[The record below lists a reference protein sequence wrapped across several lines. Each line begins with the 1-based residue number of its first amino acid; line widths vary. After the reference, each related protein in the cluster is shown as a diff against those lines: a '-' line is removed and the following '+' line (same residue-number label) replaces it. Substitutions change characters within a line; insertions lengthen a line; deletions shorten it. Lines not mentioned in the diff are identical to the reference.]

1 MIANNETVSRQ
12 NLWASNTANLR
23 RQWVTVHC
31 YPRMLNA
38 PDIYFHKFVNE
49 KFLLRGLYNKSL
61 NGWSLQSWTIIK
73 IYQHAYSPQC
83 SPYISFDT
91 DEENLTVTTF
101 SHLLTIS
108 CFLTTF
114 IIDWAVYRKEKF
126 DYWSHSRVS
135 KGLSDCY
142 WRRLWTFLVHF
153 QFKLIYYYSFVLL

>member
-1 MIANNETVSRQ
+1 MKLFPAKSLGAGKIAKLWRQRVNEEVEE
-12 NLWASNTANLR
+12 
-23 RQWVTVHC
+23 VD
-31 YPRMLNA
+31 RMLRLQ
-38 PDIYFHKFVNE
+38 IVHVE
-49 KFLLRGLYNKSL
+49 VSLRGLYNKSL

-101 SHLLTIS
+101 LHLLTIS